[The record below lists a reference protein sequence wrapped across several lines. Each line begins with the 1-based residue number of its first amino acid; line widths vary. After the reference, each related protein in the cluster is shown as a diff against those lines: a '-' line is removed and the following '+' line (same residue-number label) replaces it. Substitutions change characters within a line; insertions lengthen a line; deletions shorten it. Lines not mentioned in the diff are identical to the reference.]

1 MSEHINIDIVVKHMR
16 LTEFEIYLYINEIR
30 LKKEQLNGKKKVK
43 LLHYNVIIDKQPI
56 KMYVKWQ
63 KEEKN

>member
-63 KEEKN
+63 KEEKY